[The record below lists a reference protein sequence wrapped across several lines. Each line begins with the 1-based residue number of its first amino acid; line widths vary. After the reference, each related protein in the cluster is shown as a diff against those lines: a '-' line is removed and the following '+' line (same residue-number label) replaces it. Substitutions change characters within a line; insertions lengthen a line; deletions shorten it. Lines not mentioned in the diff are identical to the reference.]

1 MHSNQVKAQAVVA
14 TQHMPCGL
22 SDTDHQI
29 WENISHVAL
38 WEILL
43 AHIRGI

>member
-1 MHSNQVKAQAVVA
+1 MKAHVAVA

-29 WENISHVAL
+29 WENIGHVAL
-38 WEILL
+38 REILL
-43 AHIRGI
+43 VRIRGI